1 MESKEKT
8 IGLHHRMSQIKMEL
22 SKCKI
27 PKSGHNKFS
36 NFYYHELTDF
46 MPFINELNV
55 KHGVNA
61 YPKFLK
67 QEGIC
72 VLTLVNSDDKEDFY
86 DVVIPYIDAEMLS
99 KGGGASV
106 VDAIQRLGSTI
117 TYNRRYLYQS
127 AYDIV
132 ESDGVDS
139 LPPNDSEKEKTP
151 TTQPKQ
157 EQLTPTPVNASNPLG
172 LGETLPKVDIPT
184 FNLML
189 KKINEGKRNY
199 TNDIE
204 LKYDL
209 NTSQKIQLKNA
220 ENERNAKTK

>member
-1 MESKEKT
+1 MEKKEKTT
-8 IGLHHRMSQIKMEL
+8 IGLHQRMSLIKMEL

-36 NFYYHELTDF
+36 GFHYHELTDF

-72 VLTLVNSDDKEDFY
+72 VLTLINSDDKEDFY
-86 DVVIPYIDAEMLS
+86 DVIIPYVDAEMLG
-99 KGGGASV
+99 KGGSASV

-139 LPPNDSEKEKTP
+139 LPPNEPKEVKKTAEQPKVQKTECDAKTFEAIKQAIIDGKRTIEQAKEKFIFTG
-151 TTQPKQ
+151 TQNI
-157 EQLTPTPVNASNPLG
+157 ELLN
-172 LGETLPKVDIPT
+172 
-184 FNLML
+184 L
-189 KKINEGKRNY
+189 KK
-199 TNDIE
+199 
-204 LKYDL
+204 
-209 NTSQKIQLKNA
+209 
-220 ENERNAKTK
+220 

>member
-1 MESKEKT
+1 MEKKKET
-8 IGLHHRMSQIKMEL
+8 IGLHSRMSLIKMEL

-27 PKSGHNKFS
+27 TKSGHNKFS
-36 NFYYHELTDF
+36 GFHYHELTDF
-46 MPFINELNV
+46 MPFINDLNV

-67 QEGIC
+67 LEGIC
-72 VLTLVNSDDKEDFY
+72 VLTLINSDDKEDFY
-86 DVVIPYIDAEMLS
+86 DVIIPYVDAEMLS

-139 LPPNDSEKEKTP
+139 LPPNEPNEPIKQPEAKPQKKECNQATFEKIKAKVTAGEVTIEQAKEKFIFTG
-151 TTQPKQ
+151 TQSI
-157 EQLTPTPVNASNPLG
+157 ELLN
-172 LGETLPKVDIPT
+172 
-184 FNLML
+184 L
-189 KKINEGKRNY
+189 KK
-199 TNDIE
+199 
-204 LKYDL
+204 
-209 NTSQKIQLKNA
+209 
-220 ENERNAKTK
+220 

>member
-1 MESKEKT
+1 MEKKEKA
-8 IGLHHRMSQIKMEL
+8 IGLHSRMSLIKMEL

-36 NFYYHELTDF
+36 GFHYHELTDF
-46 MPFINELNV
+46 MPFINDLNV

-67 QEGIC
+67 HEGIC
-72 VLTLVNSDDKEDFY
+72 VLTLINSDDKEDFY
-86 DVVIPYIDAEMLS
+86 DVIIPYVDAEMLS
-99 KGGGASV
+99 KGGGTSV

-139 LPPNDSEKEKTP
+139 LPPNEPQKQDTKTEAKPIKVQKTECDAPTFETIKQAILDGKRTIEQAKEKFIFTG
-151 TTQPKQ
+151 TQST
-157 EQLTPTPVNASNPLG
+157 ELLN
-172 LGETLPKVDIPT
+172 
-184 FNLML
+184 L
-189 KKINEGKRNY
+189 KK
-199 TNDIE
+199 
-204 LKYDL
+204 
-209 NTSQKIQLKNA
+209 
-220 ENERNAKTK
+220 

>member
-1 MESKEKT
+1 MEKEKT

-139 LPPNDSEKEKTP
+139 LPPNDSEKEKIPTP
-151 TTQPKQ
+151 QPKQ
-157 EQLTPTPVNASNPLG
+157 EQLPSTPVN
-172 LGETLPKVDIPT
+172 EKKLPQVKELCKPDIET
-184 FNLML
+184 FN
-189 KKINEGKRNY
+189 KIMKAVSNGKRNY

-204 LKYDL
+204 LVYDL

-220 ENERNAKTK
+220 ENERNAKTN

>member
-1 MESKEKT
+1 MDKEKT

-139 LPPNDSEKEKTP
+139 LPPNDSEKEKIPTP
-151 TTQPKQ
+151 QPKA
-157 EQLTPTPVNASNPLG
+157 EQLLPTPVNESNPLG
-172 LGETLPKVDIPT
+172 LGEELPTADLET
-184 FNLML
+184 FL
-189 KKINEGKRNY
+189 KMERLIKSGKRNY
-199 TNDIE
+199 TGDIE
-204 LKYDL
+204 LKYNL
-209 NTSQKIQLKNA
+209 NTLQ
-220 ENERNAKTK
+220 KTKLKTAEDERSN

>member
-1 MESKEKT
+1 MDSKEKT
-8 IGLHHRMSQIKMEL
+8 VGLHHRMSQIKMEL

-139 LPPNDSEKEKTP
+139 LPPNESEKEKTP
-151 TTQPKQ
+151 TPQPKQ
-157 EQLTPTPVNASNPLG
+157 EQLPTTPVNASNPLG
-172 LGETLPKVDIPT
+172 LGETLPKADIET
-184 FNLML
+184 FNKMMRLVVS
-189 KKINEGKRNY
+189 GKRNY

>member
-1 MESKEKT
+1 MEKKKET
-8 IGLHHRMSQIKMEL
+8 IGLHTRMSLIKMEL

-36 NFYYHELTDF
+36 GFHYHELTDF

-67 QEGIC
+67 HEGIC
-72 VLTLVNSDDKEDFY
+72 VLTLINSDDKEDFY
-86 DVVIPYIDAEMLS
+86 DVIIPYVDAEMLS

-139 LPPNDSEKEKTP
+139 LPPNEPQKQPTPEAKPQKKECNQATFEKIKAKVSAGEVTIEQVKEIYILTGNQSIELLN
-151 TTQPKQ
+151 TKPKQ
-157 EQLTPTPVNASNPLG
+157 
-172 LGETLPKVDIPT
+172 
-184 FNLML
+184 
-189 KKINEGKRNY
+189 
-199 TNDIE
+199 
-204 LKYDL
+204 
-209 NTSQKIQLKNA
+209 
-220 ENERNAKTK
+220 

>member
-1 MESKEKT
+1 MEKKKET
-8 IGLHHRMSQIKMEL
+8 IGLHTRMSLIKMEL

-36 NFYYHELTDF
+36 GFHYHELTDF

-67 QEGIC
+67 HEGIC
-72 VLTLVNSDDKEDFY
+72 VLTLINSDDKEDFY
-86 DVVIPYIDAEMLS
+86 DVIIPYVDAEMLS

-139 LPPNDSEKEKTP
+139 LPPNEAQKQP
-151 TTQPKQ
+151 TQPEAKTQ
-157 EQLTPTPVNASNPLG
+157 KKECNDATFEKIKAKVSAGEVTIEQVKEIYILTGNQS
-172 LGETLPKVDIPT
+172 
-184 FNLML
+184 
-189 KKINEGKRNY
+189 
-199 TNDIE
+199 IE
-204 LKYDL
+204 LL
-209 NTSQKIQLKNA
+209 
-220 ENERNAKTK
+220 NAKPK

>member
-1 MESKEKT
+1 MEKEKT

-99 KGGGASV
+99 KGGGPSA

-139 LPPNDSEKEKTP
+139 LPPNDSEKEKPTP
-151 TTQPKQ
+151 QPKQ
-157 EQLTPTPVNASNPLG
+157 EQLPPTPVNASNPLG
-172 LGETLPKVDIPT
+172 LGEELPTADLET
-184 FNLML
+184 FL
-189 KKINEGKRNY
+189 KMERLIKSGKRNY
-199 TNDIE
+199 TGDIE
-204 LKYDL
+204 LKYKL
-209 NTSQKIQLKNA
+209 NTLQ
-220 ENERNAKTK
+220 KTKLKTAEDERSN

>member
-1 MESKEKT
+1 MEKKKET
-8 IGLHHRMSQIKMEL
+8 IGLHTRMSLIKMEL

-36 NFYYHELTDF
+36 GFHYHELTDF

-67 QEGIC
+67 NEGIC
-72 VLTLVNSDDKEDFY
+72 VLTLINSDDKEDFY
-86 DVVIPYIDAEMLS
+86 DVIIPYVDAEMLS

-139 LPPNDSEKEKTP
+139 LPPNEPQKQATQPEAKPVKVAKTECDDKTFETIKQAIIDGKRTIEQAKEKFIFTG
-151 TTQPKQ
+151 TQNI
-157 EQLTPTPVNASNPLG
+157 ELLN
-172 LGETLPKVDIPT
+172 
-184 FNLML
+184 L
-189 KKINEGKRNY
+189 KK
-199 TNDIE
+199 
-204 LKYDL
+204 
-209 NTSQKIQLKNA
+209 
-220 ENERNAKTK
+220 